1 MAVDVDDSWKAWR
14 NWVNI
19 TDEIIFTKYVA
30 KFFPEFQRAHS
41 IES

>member
-19 TDEIIFTKYVA
+19 TDEIIFAKSVA
-30 KFFPEFQRAHS
+30 KFFPEFQRVHS